1 MQNIEGHCLFDQAE
15 FSSMLKEND
24 IYTKLNAMIIA
35 DLGRR
40 FKRYRVLSQLTQ
52 RDVAERAGVSI
63 FTISQFE
70 KGEDRNITFGN
81 FLALL
86 RSIGFLEEVDKLLP
100 PMPDE
105 KGLQRRKER
114 VRHGK

>member
-1 MQNIEGHCLFDQAE
+1 
-15 FSSMLKEND
+15 MLEEDD
-24 IYTKLNAMIIA
+24 IYAKLNSMIIA

-52 RDVAERAGVSI
+52 RDVAEKAGVSI

-70 KGEDRNITFGN
+70 KGEDKNITFGN

-86 RSIGFLEEVDKLLP
+86 RSIGLLEEVEKLLP
-100 PMPDE
+100 LMPDGE
-105 KGLQRRKER
+105 EQQRWKER

>member
-1 MQNIEGHCLFDQAE
+1 MLEGINIYA
-15 FSSMLKEND
+15 
-24 IYTKLNAMIIA
+24 KLNAMIIA
-35 DLGRR
+35 DLGKR

-100 PMPDE
+100 PIPDG
-105 KGLQRRKER
+105 KDRQGRKER

>member
-1 MQNIEGHCLFDQAE
+1 MLEGD
-15 FSSMLKEND
+15 D
-24 IYTKLNAMIIA
+24 IYAKLNSMIIA

-40 FKRYRVLSQLTQ
+40 FKRYRVHSQLTQ
-52 RDVAERAGVSI
+52 RDVAEKAGVSI

-86 RSIGFLEEVDKLLP
+86 RSIGFLEEVEKLLP
-100 PMPDE
+100 PMSDGFE
-105 KGLQRRKER
+105 QLKRKER

>member
-1 MQNIEGHCLFDQAE
+1 MLEGD
-15 FSSMLKEND
+15 D
-24 IYTKLNAMIIA
+24 IYAKLNSMIIA

-40 FKRYRVLSQLTQ
+40 FKRYRVHSQLTQ
-52 RDVAERAGVSI
+52 RDVAEKAGVSI

-86 RSIGFLEEVDKLLP
+86 RSIGFLEEVEKLLP
-100 PMPDE
+100 PMPDGFGQLE
-105 KGLQRRKER
+105 RKER